1 MEKSKERLRLIV
13 LVLLIVAVFLTSSF
27 RLMEFQV
34 VNGASFRE
42 DANNITVSKTTITA
56 ARGEIVDRYGRPL
69 AINKVGF
76 NIVFDRAFMPK
87 GEENAI
93 ISRLIDLLEKSG
105 VEWVDELPITA
116 AKPYTFL
123 EGKDQEIKTMK
134 SREYLRLNT
143 YATAQDCMD
152 ALIQKFE
159 IAGYDEKIGTPLQKM
174 FLHHLWQR

>member
-34 VNGASFRE
+34 VNGASYRE

-76 NIVFDRAFMPK
+76 NIVFDRAL
-87 GEENAI
+87 
-93 ISRLIDLLEKSG
+93 SR
-105 VEWVDELPITA
+105 
-116 AKPYTFL
+116 
-123 EGKDQEIKTMK
+123 
-134 SREYLRLNT
+134 
-143 YATAQDCMD
+143 
-152 ALIQKFE
+152 
-159 IAGYDEKIGTPLQKM
+159 
-174 FLHHLWQR
+174 